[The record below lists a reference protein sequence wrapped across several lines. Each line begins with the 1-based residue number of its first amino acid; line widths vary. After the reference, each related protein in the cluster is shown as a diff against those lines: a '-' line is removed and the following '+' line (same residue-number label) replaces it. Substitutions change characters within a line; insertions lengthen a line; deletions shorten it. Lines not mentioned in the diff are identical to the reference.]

1 MIGLIRRFVLQ
12 YMVTAPDCCAMGWDT
27 NCTSNHGSGH
37 FYAAYIG
44 VSTHV
49 LPIVRAAWCSLFSW
63 CRQITRPFHHCI
75 QLFMKYIGLRRRY
88 VYPYA
93 RVPILKRLHK
103 KRPFHNGDKGC
114 FGLANRWLTTVLHLD
129 ISDLWARAVVGGNLP
144 LTRAYIM
151 HGHQH
156 LLGGFYREHSSW
168 ITMFSQ
174 RGTPR
179 CRIIKVSLR

>member
-1 MIGLIRRFVLQ
+1 MSRTDDKYLKQLQVRYRKASKKERSVILDEFVMTTGYHRKYAIAVLNGRRGMIGLIRRFVLQ

-75 QLFMKYIGLRRRY
+75 QLLMKYIGLRRRY

-93 RVPILKRLHK
+93 RVPILKRLH
-103 KRPFHNGDKGC
+103 
-114 FGLANRWLTTVLHLD
+114 GL
-129 ISDLWARAVVGGNLP
+129 
-144 LTRAYIM
+144 
-151 HGHQH
+151 
-156 LLGGFYREHSSW
+156 
-168 ITMFSQ
+168 
-174 RGTPR
+174 RG
-179 CRIIKVSLR
+179 IWGIWD